1 MSTAAVG
8 VVYIVD
14 TGHATIV
21 ADVAHIE
28 DTTATLI
35 SSIGLCDGIIVVFVI
50 LSVSRVQL

>member
-1 MSTAAVG
+1 MSTAAAG

-28 DTTATLI
+28 DTIATLI
-35 SSIGLCDGIIVVFVI
+35 SSIGRRDGIIVVFVI
-50 LSVSRVQL
+50 LSVSRVQ